1 MKNPCL
7 SLNAKPKTLASSIPE
22 PWTLVRSRK
31 LQANVPF
38 PLLHGNPPSGEQ
50 VSTIYVLD
58 EREFPQLCEWPQL
71 RCSHPL
77 RLPCLGRRTSAR
89 GSSLPFSLTRRS
101 CPSSLPPSSKGFPG
115 ISTGAT
121 ADEARH
127 SSGQTALLVGSS
139 YPHLDEGLHGLHHLT
154 QQNRSFQTRLSAF
167 QSNRIS
173 SFFQEH

>member
-1 MKNPCL
+1 MSP
-7 SLNAKPKTLASSIPE
+7 SLCYMETLHLE
-22 PWTLVRSRK
+22 NKFQRYMYWMRE
-31 LQANVPF
+31 NF
-38 PLLHGNPPSGEQ
+38 PSCVSGHNC
-50 VSTIYVLD
+50 TAA
-58 EREFPQLCEWPQL
+58 
-71 RCSHPL
+71 
-77 RLPCLGRRTSAR
+77 SAR

-139 YPHLDEGLHGLHHLT
+139 HPHLDEGLHGLHHLT